1 MELKV
6 LDKKGAITESKK
18 VLESVFSRNYSGALR
33 APTC

>member
-6 LDKKGAITESKK
+6 LDKKGAITESRK
-18 VLESVFSRNYSGALR
+18 VLESVFSRELLKCTR